1 MNQKG
6 ITIIELIIVMIIIGM
21 GAVLAIPNVGAYL
34 PIYRLKSATR
44 DIVSTMRIAQM
55 KAVSSNNQYG
65 VAFDANGQYQIFYQT
80 TGGLVP
86 DPDGAS
92 AKLPTGIKLNNIT
105 IPVDPVLNKPFARFS
120 YDLTAVNGRIVLA
133 NPKGS
138 QKAIQL
144 SAITGI
150 IRIE

>member
-6 ITIIELIIVMIIIGM
+6 ITIIELIIAMIIIGM
-21 GAVLAIPNVGAYL
+21 GAVLVVPNVGAYL

-44 DIVSTMRIAQM
+44 DIVSTMRSAQM
-55 KAVSSNNQYG
+55 KAVLNHNQYG
-65 VAFDANGQYQIFYQT
+65 VAFDADGQYQIFYQT
-80 TGGLVP
+80 AGGLVP

-92 AKLPTGIKLNNIT
+92 VKLPTGIQFNDIT
-105 IPVDPVLNKPFARFS
+105 FPVDPVLNKPFASFS
-120 YDLTAVNGRIVLA
+120 YDLTAVNGRIILA

-144 SAITGI
+144 SATTGMV
-150 IRIE
+150 RID